1 MIKGIRRAC
10 IDVRALR
17 ERNEVARIVV
27 GVGKRCCGASALADL
42 GGSRPPQR
50 VMGKDALVASDDSS
64 RRVARVV
71 EALDGNTVDEVSDSN
86 DNVAAESVTHNL
98 ASHDRAARKR
108 RDPPLVLSV
117 FGIRID
123 NRRHVV

>member
-1 MIKGIRRAC
+1 MVKGIRRAC

-17 ERNEVARIVV
+17 KRNEVACIVV
-27 GVGKRCCGASALADL
+27 GVGKRRRWASALADL
-42 GGSRPPQR
+42 GGNRPAKR
-50 VMGKDALVASDDSS
+50 VVGKDTVVASDDSS
-64 RRVARVV
+64 RRVARIV
-71 EALDGNTVDEVSDSN
+71 EALDGNAVDEVRDG
-86 DNVAAESVTHNL
+86 DDDVAAVSVAHDL
-98 ASHDRAARKR
+98 ASHDGAARKR